1 MTPREY
7 ALRALRYYLTKVRE
21 RGIEVFKTEQSVIDF
36 HEVESD
42 GYRNPYALEYLG
54 NAIKIAGESKTRTAM
69 ERLARATTSSSVPTN
84 QTFFRVLADTAASLS
99 FTDIK
104 KATVA
109 GLKDTAN
116 FAQDTVKIAGGIAL
130 GGVALYVGL
139 GLGGLFLL
147 SLLKAK

>member
-21 RGIEVFKTEQSVIDF
+21 RGLDVFKSEQDVIDF
-36 HEVESD
+36 HEIESD
-42 GYRNPYALEYLG
+42 GYRNPHALEYLG
-54 NAIKIAGESKTRTAM
+54 NAVKIAGESDTRTAM
-69 ERLARATTSSSVPTN
+69 ERLARATTNESVPTN
-84 QTFFRVLADTAASLS
+84 QTFFRVLADTTASLS

-104 KATVA
+104 KATVT
-109 GLKDTAN
+109 GLKDTVN
-116 FAQDTVKIAGGIAL
+116 LAQDTVKIAGGVAL

-147 SLLKAK
+147 SLARGK